1 MSKVLEGQ
9 LSAAGLRFAIV
20 VSRFNSF
27 ITERLLGGAMDALTR
42 AGGSADLI
50 DVIKVPGS
58 WEVPMIAGEVAR
70 QDRYDAVICLSAVI
84 RGDTPHFDYVAAE
97 AAKGIAHVAAE
108 TGVPVA
114 FGVLTTNT
122 LEQAIDR
129 AGAKGGNKGFDAA
142 MTAIDRKSTRL
153 NSSHVVISY
162 AVFCLKKQKKTHIA
176 RQQCQ
181 VSIIYDIRSRLATSS

>member
-1 MSKVLEGQ
+1 MPRVIEGQ
-9 LSAAGLRFAIV
+9 LNASGLKVAVV

-27 ITERLLGGAMDALTR
+27 ITERLLAGALDALHR
-42 AGGSADLI
+42 HGCDAEAI
-50 DVIKVPGS
+50 DIIKVPGS
-58 WEVPMIAGEVAR
+58 WEVPLAAGELAR
-70 QDRYDAVICLSAVI
+70 QHRYDAVICLSAVI
-84 RGDTPHFDYVAAE
+84 RGETPHFEYVAGE

-142 MTAIDRKSTRL
+142 MTAIEMANL
-153 NSSHVVISY
+153 
-162 AVFCLKKQKKTHIA
+162 L
-176 RQQCQ
+176 RQLRQGP
-181 VSIIYDIRSRLATSS
+181 